1 LDPMNPAPPVTN
13 NIPFPAASA
22 APPFALGRPGVQLPR
37 AGVYPN
43 PETILARPVPLDRPT
58 AAS

>member
-1 LDPMNPAPPVTN
+1 VTN

-22 APPFALGRPGVQLPR
+22 APPIALGRPGVQLPR